1 MIFNATIRLRLMA
14 TMAVLGLMIA
24 GVGLVGL
31 HGMRSVNADL
41 RDVNDNAMPSA
52 LAIDH
57 MQMALARARLALDRV
72 IIAPDAPTAAQ
83 TLQRAQGLMDEADG
97 AWRSYSALPQS
108 ADEARLAADLSAR
121 HRAYIDQG
129 YQQVAQALRAHD
141 LARAHALT
149 EQALQPLFA
158 TLNDS
163 ARALSDYQLRS
174 ALSGYAASQ
183 ASYASLLRI
192 TLAAIVAGAVL
203 IVFSCVVLLRTIL
216 APLRQAQACFGAIA
230 GGDLRSRIAIARDDE
245 MGALLTGLHTMQ
257 HKLADVVGGVRD
269 GAGAI
274 AGASAQI
281 AAGNLDLSRRTESQA
296 ASLEEAASS
305 LEQLTATVHQNA
317 DHAQHANQLAAGA
330 SAVARQGGQLMTQ
343 MVATMGQMSAS
354 SLQIAD
360 IIGVIDGIAFQTN
373 ILALN
378 AAVEAARAGEQG
390 RGFAVV
396 ASEVRNL
403 AQRSAAA
410 AKDIKA
416 LIAKSVADV
425 DAGGQLVRQAGT
437 TMDDI
442 VARVGRVAGI
452 MEEISAAGREQE
464 AGIGQIHET
473 VTAMDA
479 ATQQNAALVEQ
490 AAAASEAL
498 QEQARQLAGKVG
510 IFRLEED
517 GGESGPAYPTA
528 SPGPDGPPGP
538 ATATVLEVRAE
549 MRSMLLPGSRSA
561 AQPGP
566 LCGPAR

>member
-1 MIFNATIRLRLMA
+1 MIFNATIGLRLIA

-31 HGMRSVNADL
+31 HGMRSMNADL

-83 TLQRAQGLMDEADG
+83 TLQRAQGLMDEADV
-97 AWRSYSALPQS
+97 AWRTYSALPQS
-108 ADEARLAADLSAR
+108 ADEARLATDLSAR
-121 HRAYIDQG
+121 HRAYIDKG
-129 YQQVAQALRAHD
+129 YQLVTQALQAHD
-141 LARAHALT
+141 LARAYALT

-158 TLNDS
+158 ALNDS

-354 SLQIAD
+354 SRQIAD

-396 ASEVRNL
+396 ATEVRNL

-410 AKDIKA
+410 AKDIKVLIGSSGEQVA
-416 LIAKSVADV
+416 LGSRLVA
-425 DAGGQLVRQAGT
+425 QAGAG
-437 TMDDI
+437 MQAI
-442 VARVGRVAGI
+442 VDGITRVGDVMSEIVSASLEQSSGI
-452 MEEISAAGREQE
+452 EQINAAISQMD
-464 AGIGQIHET
+464 Q
-473 VTAMDA
+473 VT
-479 ATQQNAALVEQ
+479 QHNAALVEQ
-490 AAAASEAL
+490 AAAAAAAMQDQAAEL
-498 QEQARQLAGKVG
+498 QQSVSV
-510 IFRLEED
+510 FRLAAPVAAVA
-517 GGESGPAYPTA
+517 GGRGALPAAPRRA
-528 SPGPDGPPGP
+528 P
-538 ATATVLEVRAE
+538 AA
-549 MRSMLLPGSRSA
+549 LPLA
-561 AQPGP
+561 LAI
-566 LCGPAR
+566 